1 MHSKIRERL
10 SPEQRKKRIQESAK
24 KLFLEKG
31 ISKTTMEDVSRESK
45 LSKGGLYYYYNN
57 VTDILLDIVE
67 EGAKKR
73 YQLVMEFFYDN
84 PQMSYEDRIVEA
96 TVEKMLDTN
105 EYKTLYMMFLVE
117 AQKDKKFKEISDK
130 MEEDGRKSFIE
141 FVRKN
146 NMSEMECLVKD
157 EFYSFVISIILS
169 TELLNTRNSFN
180 DNRDFLRK
188 IIRMYIKNHKEER
201 DEKRVKG

>member
-1 MHSKIRERL
+1 M
-10 SPEQRKKRIQESAK
+10 
-24 KLFLEKG
+24 G
-31 ISKTTMEDVSRESK
+31 ITSVGV
-45 LSKGGLYYYYNN
+45 SKGGLYYYYNN

-117 AQKDKKFKEISDK
+117 AQKYKKFKEISDK